1 MRMNMNEWLL
11 SYRNSPIKKTMPVLS
26 FPGMQLIGANVDQLV
41 HSGELQAKC
50 MKAIADRYDTAA
62 AVSIMDLSVE
72 SEAFGSSVRFTAEEP
87 PAVIDCIVNSM
98 NDAQELKIPKVGVAR
113 TGECLR
119 GMELVSQ
126 EITDRPIF
134 AGVIGPFSLIGR
146 LMDMQKVMINCR
158 REPALLHV
166 LLEKATAFIT
176 NYILA
181 LKEAGANGVVIA
193 EPAAGLLAPKFNKEF
208 SIPYIEQI
216 RESCEDEDFLVI
228 YHNCGNTVPLL
239 EDIVEMTNLKV
250 IHLGNAINIEDAL
263 KIIPE
268 RILVMGNVDPA
279 NVFCIGTP
287 EIVKEATLELLERC
301 SKYEHFAIS
310 SGCDIPPTT
319 PLENID
325 AYFDTVALF
334 YNEKK

>member
-1 MRMNMNEWLL
+1 MKMNMNEWLL

-50 MKAIADRYDTAA
+50 MKAIADRYDAAA
-62 AVSIMDLSVE
+62 AVSLMDLSVE
-72 SEAFGSSVRFTAEEP
+72 SEAFGSSVRFTDEEP
-87 PAVIDCIVNSM
+87 PAVTNCIVETMEN
-98 NDAQELKIPKVGVAR
+98 AQALAVPKVGTAR

-126 EITDRPIF
+126 MITDRPIF

-166 LLEKATAFIT
+166 LLEKATDFIT
-176 NYILA
+176 DYILA

-208 SIPYIEQI
+208 SIPYVERI
-216 RESCEDEDFLVI
+216 REKCEDESFLVI
-228 YHNCGNTVPLL
+228 YHNCGNTIPLL
-239 EDIVEMTNLKV
+239 ADIVEMTNFRV
-250 IHLGNAINIEDAL
+250 IHLGNAIDIEDAL

-268 RILVMGNVDPA
+268 QILVMGNIDPA

-301 SKYEHFAIS
+301 SKYDHFAIS

-325 AYFDTVALF
+325 AYFQAVTQF
-334 YNEKK
+334 YQE